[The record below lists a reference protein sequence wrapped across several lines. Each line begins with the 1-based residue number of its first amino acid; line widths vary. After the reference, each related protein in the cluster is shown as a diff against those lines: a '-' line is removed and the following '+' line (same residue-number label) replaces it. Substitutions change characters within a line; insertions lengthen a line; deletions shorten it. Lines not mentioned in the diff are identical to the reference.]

1 MYIFKR
7 DVEVLLKNMSEAFK
21 VIIVVG
27 PRQVGKSTILD
38 EFKPQKMNKV
48 SLDNEVLRKQAQEEP
63 ELFLKEHPAPLFIDE
78 VQYAPNL
85 MSYIKIEV
93 DNLEEKSLYWLSGSQ
108 PYKLNH
114 MASESLAGRAGI
126 LNLNSLTYSETI
138 QDANR
143 EVFNPEKILKKDSI
157 DVNKLYESIFKG
169 GMPELYV
176 NDKMTKDMFFKSY
189 IKTYLDKDV
198 KQLSQVGNVVDFER
212 FMRVVALRIGEPVNY
227 SNIARDV
234 NISVPTAKG
243 WMSILVES
251 NIVHLMEPFSSNQL
265 TRLTH
270 MPKIIFMDTGLASY
284 LAGWKTARD
293 MQLSE
298 KSGHYLESYIISD
311 IIKSYNNYGEDLD
324 ITYYRNKEKEEID
337 MIIKQN
343 NVLYPFEIKK
353 TANPKKEMLKNFE
366 DLKKTK
372 QKLGKGGIIC
382 LFEELISM
390 DKEHYIIPVS
400 SVLR

>member
-1 MYIFKR
+1 MYVYKR
-7 DVEVLLKNMSEAFK
+7 EVEVLLKNMAEAFK

-38 EFKPQKMNKV
+38 EFKPEKMNKV

-93 DNLEEKSLYWLSGSQ
+93 DNSEKRSLYWLSGSQ

-126 LNLNSLTYSETI
+126 LNLNSLTYSEI
-138 QDANR
+138 MQDSNKKL
-143 EVFNPEKILKKDSI
+143 FNPEKILKKDAI
-157 DVNKLYESIFKG
+157 DVNKLYENIFKG

-176 NDKMTKDMFFKSY
+176 NNKMTKDMFFKSY
-189 IKTYLDKDV
+189 LKTYLDKDV

-212 FMRVVALRIGEPVNY
+212 FIRVVALRIGEPVNY

-284 LAGWKTARD
+284 LAGWKSARD

-337 MIIKQN
+337 VIIKQN
-343 NVLYPFEIKK
+343 NILYPFEIKK

-372 QKLGKGGIIC
+372 QKVGKGGIIC
-382 LFEELISM
+382 LFDDLISM
-390 DKEHYIIPVS
+390 DKDYYIIPVAS
-400 SVLR
+400 ILR